1 MKIPSCSCGSDEKI
15 NLIYSCS
22 GAANTGLLADQTAR
36 RLSKEGVGNMSCLSG
51 IGANLSNFIEGAKVT
66 KNILIDGCPLA
77 CGKKM
82 FDKLALP
89 YQHLIITNFG
99 VEKGKT
105 VITEDVIEQVKGSL
119 KEAILNEKQS

>member
-1 MKIPSCSCGSDEKI
+1 MEIQSCSCGSDKKI
-15 NLIYSCS
+15 NLIYACS
-22 GAANTGLLADQTAR
+22 GAANTGLLADQAAR
-36 RLSKEGVGNMSCLSG
+36 RLSLEGVGNMSCLSG
-51 IGANLSNFIEGAKVT
+51 IGANLSNFVENAKT
-66 KNILIDGCPLA
+66 AKNILIDGCPVA

-82 FDKLALP
+82 FDNLELP

-119 KEAILNEKQS
+119 KEAILNETQN